1 MTMIRDL
8 SKHIRSSG
16 QKLTA
21 DNINS
26 FGQKAMNTAHVIGRK
41 FSNTLKKIENI
52 GERAMPVLQTV
63 ESMAGYPELG
73 ALASAGKGLSKI
85 SQLRGNVD
93 TVRNMINGQYFFFLY
108 IV

>member
-1 MTMIRDL
+1 MPMIRDI
-8 SKHIRSSG
+8 SKHIHSLG

-21 DNINS
+21 DNIHS

-41 FSNTLKKIENI
+41 FSNTLSKIENI

-63 ESMAGYPELG
+63 ASMAGFPELG
-73 ALASAGKGLSKI
+73 AIASAGRGLKKI

-93 TVRNMINGQYFFFLY
+93 TVRNMMNGQ
-108 IV
+108 

>member
-1 MTMIRDL
+1 MIRDV
-8 SKHIRSSG
+8 SKHIHLLR

-21 DNINS
+21 DNIHS

-41 FSNTLKKIENI
+41 FSNTLSKIENI

-63 ESMAGYPELG
+63 ASMAGFPELG
-73 ALASAGKGLSKI
+73 AIASAGRGLKKI

-93 TVRNMINGQYFFFLY
+93 TVRNMMNGQ
-108 IV
+108 

>member
-1 MTMIRDL
+1 MPMIRDI
-8 SKHIRSSG
+8 SKHIHFLG

-21 DNINS
+21 DNIHS

-41 FSNTLKKIENI
+41 FSNTLSKIENI

-63 ESMAGYPELG
+63 ANLAGFPELG
-73 ALASAGKGLSKI
+73 ALASAGKGLKKI

-93 TVRNMINGQYFFFLY
+93 TVRNMMNGQ
-108 IV
+108 

>member
-1 MTMIRDL
+1 MPMIRDL
-8 SKHIRSSG
+8 SKHIRSLG
-16 QKLTA
+16 QKLSA
-21 DNINS
+21 DNISS

-41 FSNTLKKIENI
+41 FSNTLQKIDNV

-63 ESMAGYPELG
+63 ASMAGYPELG

-93 TVRNMINGQYFFFLY
+93 TVRNMINGQ
-108 IV
+108 